1 MGGMWPGRRM
11 HGLVRE
17 INRSAQTAGLEETVH
32 TLNAAK
38 PRLFDI
44 LHGSLRNTVA
54 AKALTLKLL
63 NLCLARHHFLARDAA
78 LLSLP
83 FGLVVDTSNACNLA
97 CPGCVHSARAKKLKL
112 FDWEPGLIA
121 EKCFTA
127 FLRRYGASAIHAT
140 LCNYGEP
147 LVNPETPKYIRA
159 SKRYLLHT
167 TISTNMTVPRFDAS
181 AYVES
186 GLDYMIVSIDGATQP
201 VYERFRR
208 KGDLGQAFEN
218 IGKLIAAR
226 ERLGRRTPI
235 LAWRFLAFEH
245 NVHEIPAA
253 MEKARELGIDQF
265 RADPAWTID
274 WDDPVIRPAPI
285 RPIRVNFRPQLTDSL
300 AGNWNPFP
308 HELEEDS
315 IEQDYGRTWSA
326 EAESDRAPSSGPA
339 SSRPTSSGESCEWL
353 YKSITMDAGARILPC
368 CCAPTSRKD
377 LHFATFDSANPAG
390 SFNDDSFNS
399 EKHRMAR
406 KFFADPARYRAQ
418 REEGGIYAGRIDAN
432 PYCSRCE
439 WDKSGDPNPEHL
451 HLYLRAAA
459 ADLFPDRTL
468 ALLAW

>member
-1 MGGMWPGRRM
+1 MWLRRRL
-11 HGLVRE
+11 HNLVRE
-17 INRSAQTAGLEETVH
+17 INISAQTAGLRETVRA
-32 TLNAAK
+32 LDAAK
-38 PRLFDI
+38 PRLFDVLRKS
-44 LHGSLRNTVA
+44 LHNDVA

-63 NLCLARHHFLARDAA
+63 NLCLARHHFLARDAS

-97 CPGCVHSARAKKLKL
+97 CPGCVHSTRAKELKL
-112 FDWEPGLIA
+112 FDWKPGLIS
-121 EKCFTA
+121 ESCYTA
-127 FLRRYGASAIHAT
+127 FLRRYGASAIDAT

-147 LVNPETPKYIRA
+147 MVNPETPKYIQA
-159 SKRYLLHT
+159 AKRYLLHT
-167 TISTNMTVPRFDAS
+167 TISTNMTLPRFDAP
-181 AYVES
+181 AYVGS

-218 IGKLIAAR
+218 IRKLVAAR

-245 NVHEIPAA
+245 NAHEIPAA
-253 MEKARELGIDQF
+253 MEKARELGVNQF
-265 RADPAWTID
+265 RADPAWTIA
-274 WDDPVIRPAPI
+274 WDDPAIRPAPI
-285 RPIRVNFRPQLTDSL
+285 QPVRVNFRPQLTDAL

-308 HELEEDS
+308 QALEEDS
-315 IEQDYGRTWSA
+315 IEWDYERTWSA
-326 EAESDRAPSSGPA
+326 EAVSDRAPSSGPA
-339 SSRPTSSGESCEWL
+339 SSDESCEWL

-377 LHFATFDSANPAG
+377 LHFATFDPANSAD

-399 EKHRMAR
+399 EKHKMAR

-418 REEGGIYAGRIDAN
+418 REDGGIYASRIDAN
-432 PYCSRCE
+432 PYCARCE
-439 WDKSGDPNPEHL
+439 WDKTGDPNPEHL
-451 HLYLRAAA
+451 QLYLRAAA
-459 ADLFPDRTL
+459 PSLFPDRTL